1 MPEYIPKPDIVIA
14 QKWEGH
20 GQKMDAALKVSVQE
34 NAGLSGYYQRM
45 GYFYDH
51 KGTPKTLRPN
61 DYIVKNG
68 KGEVFT
74 MPAAMFE
81 EKYMRN
87 LPNQSKGDAKKAKK
101 VEKKPK
107 VVDTK
112 EDEFEDNLI

>member
-20 GQKMDAALKVSVQE
+20 GQKMDAALNVSVQE
-34 NAGLSGYYQRM
+34 NAGLSGYYKKM

-51 KGTPKTLRPN
+51 KGAARTLRPN
-61 DYIVKNG
+61 EYLVRSANG
-68 KGEVFT
+68 EIFT
-74 MPAAMFE
+74 MPPEMFE
-81 EKYMRN
+81 EKYVRN
-87 LPNQSKGDAKKAKK
+87 TKSSVSNTKSSQK